1 MNKFDNSRREQLP
14 LFSRLLAEKRA
25 EARLTLAELSELT
38 RLPLLLLENLESG
51 GQVTA
56 SFDVCY
62 KIAQALNSRGQR
74 GFVIHDLWQAATLSR
89 RQVGPSAPPVPRA
102 VQPVERALKV
112 A

>member
-1 MNKFDNSRREQLP
+1 MNKFDNSRRERLP
-14 LFSRLLAEKRA
+14 LFSRLLAEKRT
-25 EARLTLAELSELT
+25 EARLTLVELSELT

-51 GQVTA
+51 GQATA

-89 RQVGPSAPPVPRA
+89 GQAASPVKTAPRA
-102 VQPVERALKV
+102 AQSVERALKV